1 MEFGRCNDMAK
12 HELWELK
19 QMQSLPLSA
28 KIRMTENRIRAWYE
42 EFDGNVYV
50 SRSGG
55 KDSDVLGHIVK
66 RMYPDVPHVFVNT
79 GLEFDSVRIHGT
91 EVADEVLRPQMSF
104 LEVITKYGY
113 PIISKEISLKVSET
127 RKCPNGY
134 ASKSFN
140 GQRSEQFD
148 LSKYKYLLDAPFRIS
163 HKCCDVMKKNPS
175 KKYEKQSGNKPF
187 LGTMAD
193 ESRLRKTKWLQ
204 FGCNAFEEK
213 RPTSQPLSFWTEQD
227 ILTYIHTY
235 GLDIADV
242 YGDIAY
248 MDSDGMYYS
257 EPLFMDGMELTTT
270 GAKRTGCVF
279 CMFGIT
285 QDSERFLRLKEVEPN
300 KYDFVMRGGKFDE
313 QGLWIPHNGLGYK
326 FVIDWLNKHG
336 NMDIKY

>member
-1 MEFGRCNDMAK
+1 MTQERIRGWVNEFG
-12 HELWELK
+12 E
-19 QMQSLPLSA
+19 
-28 KIRMTENRIRAWYE
+28 
-42 EFDGNVYV
+42 DGVYV
-50 SRSGG
+50 SFSGG
-55 KDSDVLGHIVK
+55 KDSTVLLHIV
-66 RMYPDVPHVFVNT
+66 RSMYPNVKAVFVDT

-91 EVADEVLRPQMSF
+91 KAADEVLRPGMSF
-104 LEVITKYGY
+104 VQVITKYGY
-113 PIISKEISLKVSET
+113 PIISKELSLKVAET

-140 GQRSEQFD
+140 GQRNKQYD

-175 KKYEKQSGNKPF
+175 KRYEHKTGNKPF

-248 MDSDGMYYS
+248 TDNDGLYYSNPLFTDGMK
-257 EPLFMDGMELTTT
+257 LTTS

-285 QDSERFLRLKEVEPN
+285 QDTERFLRLKEVEPK
-300 KYDFVMRGGKFDE
+300 KYDYVMRGGKFDE

-326 FVIDWLNKHG
+326 FVIDWINEHG
-336 NMDIKY
+336 NLDIKY